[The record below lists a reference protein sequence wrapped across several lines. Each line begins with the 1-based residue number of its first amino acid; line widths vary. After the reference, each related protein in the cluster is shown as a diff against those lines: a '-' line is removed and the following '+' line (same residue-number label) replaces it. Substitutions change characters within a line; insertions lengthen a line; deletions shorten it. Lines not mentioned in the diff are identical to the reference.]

1 MTAAPNSLFRLP
13 NTVALRVQIK
23 LEFRA
28 VRIYGGG
35 GGEPEYPKKTQTQ
48 DENDQETQPTYLHLG
63 QTGGRRVLLPMCHPC
78 SH

>member
-35 GGEPEYPKKTQTQ
+35 GGNQSTLKKLRHRTRMTKKL
-48 DENDQETQPTYLHLG
+48 NPLICT
-63 QTGGRRVLLPMCHPC
+63 
-78 SH
+78 